1 MARELEATAQDAC
14 ELTAAGQ
21 DEEEKETL
29 TGRVSAPG
37 PPQCSSSPVSTRT
50 SEVAAALPKC
60 TSGPK
65 MAAPGLQP
73 SCPTSS
79 GRKRK
84 GKEKGAAP
92 RLHTPASAD
101 AHWLEVRHRVS
112 SSYRRAWDVKSLFK
126 WPHGQLKAGDSFLKS
141 RVCALYV
148 GGNRGTEREVTCP
161 CKL

>member
-1 MARELEATAQDAC
+1 MWPESWRPRPRTPVSSGTSKPQRQQQRESEEGQ
-14 ELTAAGQ
+14 AGRG
-21 DEEEKETL
+21 
-29 TGRVSAPG
+29 TGRGGGRNTHRVGFCPRPSS
-37 PPQCSSSPVSTRT
+37 QCSSSPVSTRA

-112 SSYRRAWDVKSLFK
+112 SSYGRAWDVKSLFK
-126 WPHGQLKAGDSFLKS
+126 WPRGQLKAGDSGRL
-141 RVCALYV
+141 
-148 GGNRGTEREVTCP
+148 GGAVS
-161 CKL
+161 